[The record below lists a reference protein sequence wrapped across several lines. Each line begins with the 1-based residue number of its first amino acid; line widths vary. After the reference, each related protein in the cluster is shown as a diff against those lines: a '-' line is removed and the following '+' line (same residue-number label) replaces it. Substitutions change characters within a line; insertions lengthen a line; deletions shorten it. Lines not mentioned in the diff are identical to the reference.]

1 MDYKPG
7 GLVKSLAGHDKD
19 NLFIILNEQGEYLF
33 IADGITRTAHRPK
46 KKKKKHIQMIHEI
59 DETLHSQL
67 SQGLPVTD
75 QEIKLFIRRCKRR
88 EMGL

>member
-19 NLFIILNEQGEYLF
+19 NLFIILKEQGEYLF

-46 KKKKKHIQMIHEI
+46 KKKKS
-59 DETLHSQL
+59 TY
-67 SQGLPVTD
+67 
-75 QEIKLFIRRCKRR
+75 R
-88 EMGL
+88 